1 MGDGVRED
9 GSLLLRGDWAVEV
22 AFKVNHVALKRALV
36 DGTIQVVDKRSGD
49 RCCFEHFAAVVGLC
63 QDVRDMHDA
72 ACWIFQKVSLRR
84 RCNLSPNR
92 VSVSLLELAVSSCL
106 LAPTPPPPPPTQS
119 LYLAPATSLQCDS
132 SGLGFIEK
140 DLFCA
145 LLRQLQVGMSTR
157 CYLR

>member
-1 MGDGVRED
+1 M
-9 GSLLLRGDWAVEV
+9 EV
-22 AFKVNHVALKRALV
+22 AFALKRALV

-92 VSVSLLELAVSSCL
+92 VSVSLLELAASSCL
-106 LAPTPPPPPPTQS
+106 LAPPPPPTQS